1 MGETT
6 KRVMIEDIARTV
18 GVEQVEVVDA
28 YDVKAAQA
36 AFERMLKAPGVAM
49 VISRRICATEA
60 IRQMRPKRPMPWKVN
75 LEKCTGCKHCVSTFG
90 CTAISYDD
98 SESKALI
105 DPTICMGCGTCSQV
119 CPVHAI
125 ERSE

>member
-1 MGETT
+1 
-6 KRVMIEDIARTV
+6 VIEDIARTV
-18 GVEQVEVVDA
+18 GVEHIEVVDA
-28 YDVKAAQA
+28 YDLKAAQA
-36 AFERMLKAPGVAM
+36 AFERMIKAPGIAM

-60 IRQMRPKRPMPWKVN
+60 IRKMRPNRPVPWKVN
-75 LEKCTGCKHCVSTFG
+75 LGKCIGCKQCVLTFG

-98 SESKALI
+98 LEGKALI

-119 CPVHAI
+119 CPVQAI